1 MNNNIQNQ
9 HQDQNPAKG
18 ASSKARGGKAKG
30 KAQGIPSGVWKE
42 IPLSQLRRW
51 ARNVRTEAVT
61 EASGSAL
68 EASIQSQGLL
78 QNLVVI
84 EAEDGFYDV
93 AAGGRRLAKLQAL
106 AEKKKLATD
115 TPIMCLVVPEAVAL
129 TASLTENVQRVN
141 MHPADEFT
149 AFQELANA
157 GIPVEDI
164 AASFGIMPLVVTR
177 RLKLARVS
185 PRLIEAYR
193 AGEATLEQMQALT
206 ISDDHA
212 AQEAAFFD
220 VPSYCRHPSEL
231 RRALTCED
239 VQVRHDAV
247 AKFVGIEDYEQAG
260 GTVRRDLFSSEDEA
274 YITDLAL
281 LEKLAC
287 EKLEPKAEALRTEGW
302 KWVDVAPRGVDLS
315 PFSRVHSKP
324 VDPSPE
330 HLAEMDRLK
339 ADIEKLEAEAEA
351 AGEAED
357 WEKVEE
363 CDALADEAREALE
376 ALERSTTRAYEAD
389 DMVRAGCVVYL
400 ERYSGEVMV
409 HRGLVK
415 PEDAVQDES
424 EDEQGA
430 GTEQGQGTEQEKIA
444 RLPDRMGRQLTAHK
458 TAALQVELARN
469 PKVALAT
476 AVHAMA
482 LRVLHDEY
490 YWSFK
495 MPIGVS
501 LTQRGGLTELA
512 DDLKNGPA
520 LQAMAELI
528 QHWRERLPAEPKEL
542 FAALLELSLEDLA
555 ALFAVCV
562 GTGVDVVSDKGTKG
576 DSAADELARTL
587 GLDMRNWWQP
597 TAESY
602 FSQVPK
608 GLSLEAM
615 QVVAADE
622 VVRLSALKK
631 GDLAS
636 ESGRLAEG
644 SGWLP
649 AILSSHEPQ
658 A

>member
-1 MNNNIQNQ
+1 MNNNIQIQ
-9 HQDQNPAKG
+9 QQDQNPAKG

-51 ARNVRTEAVT
+51 ARNVRTEAVA
-61 EASGSAL
+61 EESGSAL

-93 AAGGRRLAKLQAL
+93 AAGGRRLSKLQAL
-106 AEKKKLATD
+106 AEKKKLAAD

-129 TASLTENVQRVN
+129 TASLTENVQRAN

-164 AASFGIMPLVVTR
+164 AASFGVMPVVVTR

-220 VPSYCRHPSEL
+220 VPNYCRHPSDL
-231 RRALTCED
+231 RRALTRED
-239 VQVRHDAV
+239 VQVRYDAI
-247 AKFVGIEDYEQAG
+247 AKFVGVEDYERAG
-260 GTVRRDLFSSEDEA
+260 GTVRRDLFSSDDEA
-274 YITDLAL
+274 YITDMVLLDQLAA
-281 LEKLAC
+281 EKLAP
-287 EKLEPKAEALRTEGW
+287 EAEAVQAEGW
-302 KWVDVAPRGVDLS
+302 KWVDVAPRGTDVS
-315 PFSRVHSKP
+315 IFSRVHSKP

-330 HLAEMDRLK
+330 HLAEKARLE
-339 ADIEKLEAEAEA
+339 ADIQQLESEMEAAAEAEDYDKA
-351 AGEAED
+351 D
-357 WEKVEE
+357 E
-363 CDALADEAREALE
+363 CDGLIYEAREALDM
-376 ALERSTTRAYEAD
+376 LERSATRSYAPEDLA
-389 DMVRAGCVVYL
+389 RAGCVVYL
-400 ERYSGEVMV
+400 LRSGDVAV

-415 PEDAVQDES
+415 PEDAAQVEN
-424 EDEQGA
+424 EQGA
-430 GTEQGQGTEQEKIA
+430 GNEQEQAGEQEKTA
-444 RLPDRMGRQLTAHK
+444 RLSDRMGRQLTAHK

-476 AVHAMA
+476 TVHSMVM
-482 LRVLHDEY
+482 RVVHDDY

-512 DDLKNGPA
+512 EDLKDGSAPK
-520 LQAMAELI
+520 AMAELI
-528 QHWRERLPAEPKEL
+528 QHWRERLPSEPKEL
-542 FAALLELSLEDLA
+542 FAALLELSVEDLA